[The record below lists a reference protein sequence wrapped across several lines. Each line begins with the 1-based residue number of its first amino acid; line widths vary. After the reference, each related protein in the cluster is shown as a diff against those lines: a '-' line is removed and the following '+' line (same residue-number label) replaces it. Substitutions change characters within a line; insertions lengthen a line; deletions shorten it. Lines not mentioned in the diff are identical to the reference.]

1 MMDSSLVAS
10 TTAASS
16 GTSSLASPSTASSA
30 RPTSAAVSAR
40 SCPRCSRRMS
50 SLQYVKH
57 SLCTTCRTQNCTF
70 DHRCFECASWS
81 EDFM

>member
-1 MMDSSLVAS
+1 MMDSSMMAS
-10 TTAASS
+10 PTATSS
-16 GTSSLASPSTASSA
+16 GTSTLASPSAAPSA
-30 RPTSAAVSAR
+30 CPPPAAVSAR